1 MTRPRT
7 TTSPTDALGATLSD
21 SKSRLVNLEAL
32 AHRHETV
39 PLAPLNSPTFTGTVT
54 IPAGASIVGYA
65 PLASPSFTG
74 SPTYAGLANPYGWH
88 TAGQPL
94 GTEMVIGAYGRQGGS
109 FSAAN
114 AWIDIGSVGVTV
126 PVACQV
132 MEIVFGFSIYT
143 SGSGQYLV
151 RVLYSGTG
159 QTGQLTYFSNE
170 GYSHKI
176 IGGTIG
182 VGCAPGTGT
191 VYLQVFGN
199 GISLINDANDS
210 AYFTVHTI

>member
-1 MTRPRT
+1 
-7 TTSPTDALGATLSD
+7 
-21 SKSRLVNLEAL
+21 
-32 AHRHETV
+32 
-39 PLAPLNSPTFTGTVT
+39 
-54 IPAGASIVGYA
+54 
-65 PLASPSFTG
+65 
-74 SPTYAGLANPYGWH
+74 
-88 TAGQPL
+88 
-94 GTEMVIGAYGRQGGS
+94 
-109 FSAAN
+109 
-114 AWIDIGSVGVTV
+114 
-126 PVACQV
+126 